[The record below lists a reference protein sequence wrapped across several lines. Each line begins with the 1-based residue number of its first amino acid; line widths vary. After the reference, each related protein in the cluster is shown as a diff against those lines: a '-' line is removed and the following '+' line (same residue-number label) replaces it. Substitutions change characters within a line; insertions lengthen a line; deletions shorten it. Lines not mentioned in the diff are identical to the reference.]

1 MQEMEFGRLIEKII
15 QFSGQKNYSLAV
27 ELGYDVSY
35 ISKWVNSTML
45 PTVKNIKNICNI
57 TANFVVNSA
66 TESSKDEI
74 LNYFD
79 VSIDK
84 SDDKNKILKETIE
97 EKLNDAYIY
106 SYNKYNKKSYNKDN
120 SELNGIIDINPR
132 LRKRHLEKELSSFLQ
147 GTDKPDIFILCDL
160 FSLNKE
166 DKVNIAGFRKGVSSE
181 FKNGKIR
188 FLISFDDTVDDVI
201 FNIELFLRMLT
212 SSNKAEFELYSC
224 DFSANT
230 LILVVKDKCF
240 HSAIYD
246 KTNKCLF
253 TSTSTDNAVID
264 EMYDTLDEMANT
276 QSRSTFSELTPEE
289 MILSQNYM
297 SYVMGKDL
305 KWLMGNMNQL
315 LMPSDLFFEIGES
328 VFGNYPNVLSRLKRI
343 DAILQNATYNSE
355 IDILLYQSALEK
367 YVINGEANFFNIPV
381 KLTINQRERHLAYIQ
396 ELLERENIRFKTI
409 ENSLVEDF
417 KKDENTSVYLS
428 KNISFLKVDANNKD
442 NDYLIVKDKNLS
454 KIFDTFYEEIW
465 TNRKD
470 VVQEDIEENKKI
482 ISDCLN
488 YTRILSNNMEFY
500 RK

>member
-1 MQEMEFGRLIEKII
+1 MHEMEFGRLIEKII

-66 TESSKDEI
+66 TDSSKDDI
-74 LNYFD
+74 LNYFGI
-79 VSIDK
+79 SINQ
-84 SDDKNKILKETIE
+84 SDDKNKVLKETIE
-97 EKLNDAYIY
+97 DKLNEAYIY
-106 SYNKYNKKSYNKDN
+106 SYNKYNKKSYNKDD
-120 SELNGIIDINPR
+120 SGLNGIVNINPR
-132 LRKRHLEKELSSFLQ
+132 LRKKHLEKELSNFLY
-147 GTDKPDIFILCDL
+147 GTDKPDIFILCNL

-166 DKVNIAGFRKGVSSE
+166 DKIHISGLRKGVSSE
-181 FKNGKIR
+181 FKNGRIR
-188 FLISFDDTVDDVI
+188 FLISFDDVVDDII
-201 FNIELFLRMLT
+201 FNTELFLRMVT
-212 SSNKAEFELYSC
+212 STAKVEFELYSC
-224 DFSANT
+224 DFSAST

-240 HSAIYD
+240 HSATYNR
-246 KTNKCLF
+246 TNKCLF
-253 TSTSTDNAVID
+253 TSISTDKAVIE
-264 EMYDTLDEMANT
+264 EMYDTLEEMTNA
-276 QSRSTFSELTPEE
+276 QSRPTFLELTPED

-328 VFGNYPNVLSRLKRI
+328 LFGNSPNVLNRLKRI

-367 YVINGEANFFNIPV
+367 YVINGEANFFNIPI
-381 KLTINQRERHLAYIQ
+381 KLTIDQRERHLAHIQ
-396 ELLERENIRFKTI
+396 NLLEKDNIRFKTI

-417 KKDENTSVYLS
+417 KKDENTSLYLS
-428 KNISFLKVDANNKD
+428 KNVSFLKVDSHDKD
-442 NDYLIVKDKNLS
+442 NNYLVVKDKNLS
-454 KIFDTFYEEIW
+454 RIFDTFYEEVW

-470 VVQEDIEENKKI
+470 IVLEDIEENKKM

-488 YTRILSNNMEFY
+488 YTRILSKNIEY
-500 RK
+500 YGK